1 MPSEDIYIKKCK
13 CGKVHLLHMCMKILI
28 LFHQEYCFDFTE
40 SEIERQ
46 IELIENGG
54 IVENETRSFDAEDG

>member
-1 MPSEDIYIKKCK
+1 
-13 CGKVHLLHMCMKILI
+13 MCMKILI
-28 LFHQEYCFDFTE
+28 VFYQEYCFDFTE